1 MEHKAKIISV
11 FIGVVAVAAV
21 VVMVIMPSIKKGLDL
36 DSRISQ
42 AELME
47 KLGPYSK
54 ALSLSLDQTDKD
66 LPDYIQN
73 KPIPAAQVGGVTE
86 TFRGLAL
93 KNGLK
98 AEQIEPD
105 LKELDFSSP
114 QKDELVLTV
123 HLTLG
128 GRLANMQSFLVDCA
142 KLPFFK
148 SLNNMKVKRD
158 QETLKMELTMKLAVS
173 RKKGR
178 A

>member
-1 MEHKAKIISV
+1 MQHKGKIISV
-11 FIGVVAVAAV
+11 LIGALAVAAV
-21 VVMVIMPSIKKGLDL
+21 VVMVIMPSIRKGLDL
-36 DSRISQ
+36 DSKISH

-54 ALSLSLDQTDKD
+54 ALSLSLDQSDKD
-66 LPDYIQN
+66 LSDFIQN

-86 TFRGLAL
+86 RFRGLAL
-93 KNGLK
+93 KNKLN
-98 AEQIEPD
+98 AEQIKPD
-105 LKELDFSSP
+105 LKKLDFTSP
-114 QKDELVLTV
+114 QKDEFVLTV

-128 GRLANMQSFLVDCA
+128 GRLADMQSFLVDCA

-148 SLNNMKVKRD
+148 SLDNMQVRRD